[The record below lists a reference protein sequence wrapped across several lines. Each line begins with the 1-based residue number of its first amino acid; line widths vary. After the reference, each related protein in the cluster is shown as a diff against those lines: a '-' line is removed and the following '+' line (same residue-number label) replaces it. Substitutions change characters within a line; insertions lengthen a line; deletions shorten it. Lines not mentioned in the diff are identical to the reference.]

1 MFLVLSITLLS
12 ILYPEVMGLTFWI
25 LVAVLVMTINGIED
39 AVAAPAL
46 ALGTSTCEAGS
57 KVCCTVENF
66 SVFFI

>member
-1 MFLVLSITLLS
+1 MFLVLSIALLS

-46 ALGTSTCEAGS
+46 ALASWCEAGS
-57 KVCCTVENF
+57 KVCHTVENF
-66 SVFFI
+66 STFFI